1 MILPRDIELR
11 FPHIHSVHASAG
23 SGKTYLLSARFVQFL
38 LSPHINAELRNT
50 LAITF
55 TNEATAQMKK
65 RIINTLKKMAL
76 TPNAP
81 DVQPIIEIISVNR
94 QKLPKRARDKVF
106 EILKD
111 YSEFQVRTI
120 DSFINSIAK
129 STSFELGLTS
139 EFEIET
145 DRDAYYQLAIDRLM
159 EKAATDTAVRS
170 TFMEFIQGKLT
181 KEGGWDIG
189 SEILK
194 HTSKL
199 LNQEAATGRTYH
211 FTAGEVHNDLLKR
224 LRGLVSEFLKQVEPY
239 KDWFKKNAI
248 KGFRKFVEG
257 NDSFPQSSYFYKNSI
272 REVVKNEAGELPPS
286 IHDLYD
292 EIRETAEMTAFAHAA
307 SSFHYYNKFLQL
319 LRGEVEVL
327 KRKNRIIFMDD
338 INLTVRKLLA
348 DMEVPEVF
356 FKLGERI
363 AHFLIDEFQDTSL
376 LQWNNL
382 KMLIENAL
390 SEGGS
395 LFVVGDQKQMIYR
408 FRGSE
413 IGIMDRVIDR
423 STFPSVES
431 EAFRIFRTNYNW
443 RSRENIVEFNN
454 EVFSPQNLRNSL
466 GKSDL
471 HIEEIVSIYED
482 GQQDIPPSL
491 KELRAG
497 GFVNVIPLELD
508 REDDHEEALKNEFM
522 KVIGEVTGR
531 RPLSDIVV
539 LVRKHDEGERI
550 SGWLLEAGIPVISAR
565 SLDIRNN
572 RLINNLIGFLKFLN
586 MPIDNVSF
594 SAAITGPA
602 FLAASGLD
610 AEALVKWLRSAKEGD
625 RPYYRLF
632 REDYPEVWS
641 ELIEPFFR
649 LVGYLSTYDLLRQ
662 TIAEWRI
669 TENFPWANAFLA
681 HLLETVHRL
690 EEQGRGDLSSLIELI
705 DSGSDGIFSVSF
717 PQEFNGVRIMTMHA
731 AKGLEFPVVII
742 PFVGS
747 SKNKK
752 DDKRPIEYRDGDQLK
767 LLNVLKAHARAKNL
781 KEIYEREQT
790 HKLIDELNL
799 LYVACT
805 RAVDELHIIVS
816 YEMEKNGSVKVGI
829 ARLFLGET
837 PHPIQKGAPLRRAAA
852 SARAMEHLNINT
864 RGIEAWQK
872 RFVRQKISISDIKHD
887 RIKAIKRGDLVH
899 GALARIRWLPDS
911 EDEIN
916 SAISKALETEIKL
929 RGWKS
934 FLSEIKDISEQVTY
948 ALIDSGA
955 IRWFRDAGGDTVATE
970 YEVVDRWGKTFR
982 LDRIVFRKNLIE
994 IVEFK
999 TGEEYTDEHITQVK
1013 RYENLIRS
1021 IYPQKR
1027 VKSYLFYIDES
1038 VVRELPESLI

>member
-76 TPNAP
+76 TPNDP

-94 QKLPKRARDKVF
+94 KELPKRARDKVF
-106 EILKD
+106 EILKG

-181 KEGGWDIG
+181 NEGGWDIG

-224 LRGLVSEFLKQVEPY
+224 LRGLVSEFLEQVEPY
-239 KDWFKKNAI
+239 KDWFDKRAI

-257 NDSFPQSSYFYKNSI
+257 NDSFPESSYFYKNSV
-272 REVVKNEAGELPPS
+272 REVVKKEAGELPPN

-307 SSFHYYNKFLQL
+307 SSFHYYNKFLKL

-376 LQWNNL
+376 LQWDNL
-382 KMLIENAL
+382 KLLIENAL

-466 GKSDL
+466 GKPDL
-471 HIEEIVSIYED
+471 HIEEIVSIYEN

-491 KELRAG
+491 KELKAG

-508 REDDHEEALKNEFM
+508 QEDDHEEALKNEFM
-522 KVIGEVTGR
+522 RVIGEVTGR

-572 RLINNLIGFLKFLN
+572 RIINNLIGFLKFLN

-610 AEALVKWLRSAKEGD
+610 AEALVKWLRLAKEGD

-705 DSGSDGIFSVSF
+705 DSGSDGIFSVRF
-717 PQEFNGVRIMTMHA
+717 PQEFDGVRIMTMHA

-747 SKNKK
+747 SKNKR
-752 DDKRPIEYRDGDQLK
+752 DDKRPIEYRDGDKLK
-767 LLNVLKAHARAKNL
+767 LLKILKGHAKAERL
-781 KEIYEREQT
+781 KEIYEREET

-816 YEMEKNGSVKVGI
+816 YEMEKNGSVKDGI

-837 PHPIQKGAPLRRAAA
+837 PRPIQKGAPLRRAAA
-852 SARAMEHLNINT
+852 PARAVEHLNINT

-899 GALARIRWLPDS
+899 GALARIRWLSDS

-929 RGWKS
+929 RGWKL
-934 FLSEIKDISEQVTY
+934 FLSEIKDIAEQVTY

-1027 VKSYLFYIDES
+1027 VRSYLFYIDES